1 MARQPAKTLWYDRPR
16 YVYLEFCVED
26 SRDVKV
32 VIENERLVF
41 SCKNADGVE
50 FYNEINLYARVN
62 SKDSR
67 EKRSD
72 RSITCFMRKWKEK
85 VAWPRITKE
94 NIKPAWLS
102 VDFDNWRDWEG
113 DEEVERA
120 MLEEYAEVSRA
131 VGFGDPEH
139 VWVGARGGGYSA
151 IWGSQNYLFPIQ
163 LLEKVTDKGPPP
175 AMDDLDFITKV
186 VSCRAAELR
195 PEGGGEPVRGFQ
207 VVLEDTILF
216 PEGGG
221 QPDDRGLI
229 GDVPVLRV
237 TRRGPEAVHFVPAA
251 LEPGTEVLL
260 SLDWERRFDH
270 MQQHS
275 GQHLVTAIADQMF
288 GFKTTSW

>member
-1 MARQPAKTLWYDRPR
+1 MARQPAKTLWYDRPQ

-26 SRDVKV
+26 STDVKV
-32 VIENERLVF
+32 VIEDQRLVF

-120 MLEEYAEVSRA
+120 MVEQYAE
-131 VGFGDPEH
+131 
-139 VWVGARGGGYSA
+139 
-151 IWGSQNYLFPIQ
+151 

-175 AMDDLDFITKV
+175 GHG
-186 VSCRAAELR
+186 R
-195 PEGGGEPVRGFQ
+195 PGRRSLKPR
-207 VVLEDTILF
+207 F
-216 PEGGG
+216 PGTPRPQEASRCAGST
-221 QPDDRGLI
+221 P
-229 GDVPVLRV
+229 
-237 TRRGPEAVHFVPAA
+237 RRGAGFSEEAEPSRPA
-251 LEPGTEVLL
+251 P
-260 SLDWERRFDH
+260 R
-270 MQQHS
+270 
-275 GQHLVTAIADQMF
+275 
-288 GFKTTSW
+288 

>member
-1 MARQPAKTLWYDRPR
+1 MARERQGRARAGRTAGLCRLPRREAAWGGRGALGAQRPGSAPTSLSLPAPSSAQVACTFGAPSLPRSPPCAVPAPWKYPLVCSFPRQPAKMLWYDRPQ

-26 SRDVKV
+26 STDVKV
-32 VIENERLVF
+32 VIEDQRLVF

-72 RSITCFMRKWKEK
+72 RSITCFMRKSKEK

-120 MLEEYAEVSRA
+120 MVEQYAE
-131 VGFGDPEH
+131 
-139 VWVGARGGGYSA
+139 
-151 IWGSQNYLFPIQ
+151 

-175 AMDDLDFITKV
+175 
-186 VSCRAAELR
+186 SH
-195 PEGGGEPVRGFQ
+195 G
-207 VVLEDTILF
+207 
-216 PEGGG
+216 
-221 QPDDRGLI
+221 
-229 GDVPVLRV
+229 
-237 TRRGPEAVHFVPAA
+237 
-251 LEPGTEVLL
+251 
-260 SLDWERRFDH
+260 
-270 MQQHS
+270 
-275 GQHLVTAIADQMF
+275 
-288 GFKTTSW
+288 

>member
-139 VWVGARGGGYSA
+139 VWVGAWGGGYSA

-175 AMDDLDFITKV
+175 AMDDLDD
-186 VSCRAAELR
+186 EL
-195 PEGGGEPVRGFQ
+195 
-207 VVLEDTILF
+207 
-216 PEGGG
+216 
-221 QPDDRGLI
+221 
-229 GDVPVLRV
+229 
-237 TRRGPEAVHFVPAA
+237 
-251 LEPGTEVLL
+251 
-260 SLDWERRFDH
+260 
-270 MQQHS
+270 
-275 GQHLVTAIADQMF
+275 
-288 GFKTTSW
+288 